1 MLTRAMD
8 AAEQNVSTV
17 AARLGV
23 SRKYVYDRFKA
34 LGMEVRYPRSRPH
47 PTKRPPDPA
56 PAADS
61 GADPTPPL
69 PTTMETI

>member
-47 PTKRPPDPA
+47 PKKRIPEPA
-56 PAADS
+56 PAADP
-61 GADPTPPL
+61 GEDLAP
-69 PTTMETI
+69 TMETI